1 MATAERIDPFRAFN
15 FTVYIDGKDVGG
27 FSEVSGLS
35 SDGDMVDYR
44 EGTDVELT
52 TRKLPG
58 LRKYTPIKLT
68 RGYTTNLYLWQWYA
82 EISAGKRQRKDGTIA
97 LRNDEGKEVMRW
109 HFEHAWINKIEG
121 PTFKASGNEI
131 AMESVELV
139 HEGLTVDVAGGE

>member
-1 MATAERIDPFRAFN
+1 MATGDRIDPFRAFN
-15 FTVYIDGKDVGG
+15 FKVYIDGKDVGG

-35 SDGDMVDYR
+35 SDGDVVDYR

-58 LRKYTPIKLT
+58 LRKYNPITLK
-68 RGYTTNLYLWQWYA
+68 RGYTTDRYLWTWYA
-82 EISAGKRQRKDGTIA
+82 NISAGKRERRDGTIA

-109 HFEHAWINKIEG
+109 HFENAWINKIEG
-121 PTFKASGNEI
+121 PTFKASGNEV

-139 HEGLTVDVAGGE
+139 HEGLTVELAGA